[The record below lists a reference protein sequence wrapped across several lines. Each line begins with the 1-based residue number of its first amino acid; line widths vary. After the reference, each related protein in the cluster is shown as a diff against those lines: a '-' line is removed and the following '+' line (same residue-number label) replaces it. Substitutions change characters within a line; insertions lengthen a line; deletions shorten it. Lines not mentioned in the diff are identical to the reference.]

1 MALLEQYASLPSFLS
16 SSVLGTGMLR
26 SAVGSDED
34 CSYDG
39 YVCTRD
45 GTCSSNTICGYDGCS
60 SDTSCSSDSWCG
72 WDSVCSSDAP
82 VYKTP
87 SISSFSVSQTRVSEK
102 YADCSFYITN
112 YDSGATY
119 VIEAQDTNGTWW
131 VKDSGSVGG
140 WGSATI
146 GFNSFGT
153 YSVRLTVYNGNKS
166 ASATRSVTLS
176 EIEKWSWYDSNGRAT
191 SDQTYAAYQ
200 AVSNKGNVSDFS
212 YLVWNDLCAKVY
224 AIRSAVGGIGAWDTA
239 YGSYSAAQMTSSDRK
254 LTAARFNNL
263 KNQIGTQIG
272 TGISDVSKGDK
283 VYGSYFITLANR
295 INYWIDR
302 L

>member
-87 SISSFSVSQTRVSEK
+87 SISSFSVYQTKVGETSAVCE
-102 YADCSFYITN
+102 FNITN

-119 VIEAQDTNGTWW
+119 EVSAQDTNGKWW
-131 VKDSGSVGG
+131 VKASGSAGG
-140 WGSATI
+140 WDSATI
-146 GFNSFGT
+146 SFNDFGT
-153 YSVRLTVYNGNKS
+153 YQVMLTVYNGDKS
-166 ASATRSVTLS
+166 ASSTRTVTLTNV
-176 EIEKWSWYDSNGRAT
+176 ERWSWSESNGRAT
-191 SDQTYAAYQ
+191 AAQTQKAYS
-200 AVSNKGNVSDFS
+200 AITNKGKVTDFS

-224 AIRSAVGGIGAWDTA
+224 AVRAAVGNIGAWDTA
-239 YGSYSAAQMTSSDRK
+239 YGSYASAQMTSSDKK
-254 LTAARFNNL
+254 LTASRFNNL
-263 KNQIGTQIG
+263 KNQIGSQIG
-272 TGISDVSKGDK
+272 TGINDVSKGDK
-283 VYGSYFITLANR
+283 VYGSYFVTIANR
-295 INYWIDR
+295 INYWISR